1 MFLDHKETK
10 LDINNGNISGKSPN
24 IENVD
29 NILLNKSWV
38 NKEVSGDIRKYF
50 AEWNVST
57 RYQNLQDAAKRVL
70 KGKFITLNAYARKER
85 SQ

>member
-29 NILLNKSWV
+29 NILLNKS
-38 NKEVSGDIRKYF
+38 
-50 AEWNVST
+50 
-57 RYQNLQDAAKRVL
+57 
-70 KGKFITLNAYARKER
+70 
-85 SQ
+85 